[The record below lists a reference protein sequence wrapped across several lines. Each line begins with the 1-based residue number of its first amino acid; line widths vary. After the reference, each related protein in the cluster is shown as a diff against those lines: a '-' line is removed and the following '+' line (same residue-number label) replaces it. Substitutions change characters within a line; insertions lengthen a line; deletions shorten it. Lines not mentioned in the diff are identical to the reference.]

1 MRESYRVNW
10 RGVAKHNVNDWF
22 LGKLHVQD
30 VNGWF
35 LAEELCQTDPLLVQ
49 KYEER
54 LIIEADSGPTPLIT
68 GVQAKTD
75 TSATGEGELDI
86 AAMYSAVP
94 IQAQERNERR
104 IESLVDFM
112 MNQESPIYFG
122 LTRDEVKTR
131 IEHQAKSDLMADVYH
146 AR

>member
-1 MRESYRVNW
+1 M
-10 RGVAKHNVNDWF
+10 
-22 LGKLHVQD
+22 
-30 VNGWF
+30 
-35 LAEELCQTDPLLVQ
+35 
-49 KYEER
+49 R
-54 LIIEADSGPTPLIT
+54 LIIGADNGPTPLIT
-68 GVQAKTD
+68 CVQAKTD
-75 TSATGEGELDI
+75 TSATDDSDEGELDI
-86 AAMYSAVP
+86 ADVYSAVP
-94 IQAQERNERR
+94 IQALERNERR